1 MAHHVTLPA
10 VDVPVV
16 EEVDVLVCGG
26 GPAGTAAAYA
36 AAKLGARTLVV
47 ERYNCLGGLAT
58 GGLVLVIPRFRDS
71 GRQVIGGIGI
81 EFRDRLLHEG
91 EAIMRSAEQSSW
103 YFDPEGMK
111 SVSIDLLREAGA
123 KILLHSWCSDVVMQD
138 GKIDAV
144 VAVSKAGKQA
154 FRAKMVVDT
163 TGDLDVGHAA
173 GAEFEKSDF
182 GIGVCFRLGGVD
194 VAKWQ
199 QARREDAQR
208 ISELHERI
216 RVTGG
221 WEGFM
226 GMSPMASEKTQA
238 GVVWGNNQVVTTGDA
253 LDPWELTRVEI
264 KGRDATRTAVKMLR
278 EEMPGFEN
286 CWLIDIAP
294 QTGVRYSRRLMGSY
308 VITGTDA
315 AQFDFRH
322 PDSVARGNDFRK
334 EGIAFDIPR
343 QSLVSRNV
351 PNLLSAGRSLSC
363 DHEAQEPMREIHVC
377 WTSGQGAG
385 VVAALAA
392 HRNMDPAQVP
402 IEDIRKELISQGA
415 VVGGPEGASPQ

>member
-1 MAHHVTLPA
+1 MPEFVTLPA
-10 VDVPVV
+10 VDVPIVQD
-16 EEVDVLVCGG
+16 VDVLVCGG
-26 GPAGTAAAYA
+26 GPAGTAAACA
-36 AAKLGARTLVV
+36 AARMGARTLLV

-58 GGLVLVIPRFRDS
+58 GGLVLVIPRFKDT
-71 GRQVIGGIGI
+71 GRPIIGGIGI
-81 EFRDRLLHEG
+81 DFRDRMLAAG
-91 EAIMRSAEQSSW
+91 EAVVRNEEQGSW

-111 SVSIDLLREAGA
+111 TVSVDLLREAGA
-123 KILLHSWCSDVVMQD
+123 EILLHSWCSDVVMQD
-138 GKIDAV
+138 GRIAAV

-154 FRAKMVVDT
+154 FRAKVVVDT
-163 TGDLDVGHAA
+163 TGDLDLGDAA

-194 VAKWQ
+194 IPKWQ

-208 ISELHERI
+208 IAALHERI
-216 RVTGG
+216 RITGG
-221 WEGFM
+221 WEGFL
-226 GMSPMASEKTQA
+226 GISPMSTAKTQA

-253 LDPWELTRVEI
+253 LDPWELTRIEI
-264 KGRDATRTAVKMLR
+264 KGRDATRIAVNMLR
-278 EEMPGFEN
+278 EEIPGFEN

-294 QTGVRYSRRLMGSY
+294 QTGVRYSRRLMGDY
-308 VITGTDA
+308 VISGKDA
-315 AQFDFRH
+315 AEFDFRH

-377 WTSGQGAG
+377 WTSGQAAGAI
-385 VVAALAA
+385 AALAA
-392 HRNMDPAQVP
+392 DRNLEPSQVP
-402 IEDIRKELISQGA
+402 INDIRKELISQGA
-415 VVGGPEGASPQ
+415 VVGGPED